1 MSVTKNNIFR
11 LLSSLSLAIFLLSF
25 IAFGSILGTII
36 KQKADEEVYL
46 SIYSETTYKVIKN
59 LGLDDV
65 FHSYWFVSAIVLFAI
80 NLTLCSYGRFLI
92 FIKTSKKTDLPDE
105 NALTSMPISFRVE
118 DKNSENTIQAVKKIY
133 KTVYEGKDGLV
144 LQKGMISRYGVYII
158 HGSILIILS
167 GSLIGLLF
175 GFKGYMVLQKGEIK
189 DYAISRHAS
198 TKQISLGFSLKC
210 KDFQVSFYPNGTPR
224 DYVSKVEILENGK
237 AIMDNEIRVNKPLF
251 YRGVNI
257 YQSSYGSSLSFLFNI
272 DGEQVTLGEKEAYEK
287 GGFLMMVMRFAK
299 SIHSFGPG
307 VLVAYTEQGEPRST
321 WFLRDVQRLRAQ
333 KIQGL
338 NIKLE
343 DIQENLFT
351 GLEITKD
358 PGIWVVWVGFALIL
372 FGLYANFFVYFR
384 KIYIRYTSYGL
395 IVAGIAF
402 KNKEAFKK
410 EFEKFKIRASE
421 NGS

>member
-1 MSVTKNNIFR
+1 
-11 LLSSLSLAIFLLSF
+11 
-25 IAFGSILGTII
+25 
-36 KQKADEEVYL
+36 
-46 SIYSETTYKVIKN
+46 
-59 LGLDDV
+59 
-65 FHSYWFVSAIVLFAI
+65 
-80 NLTLCSYGRFLI
+80 
-92 FIKTSKKTDLPDE
+92 
-105 NALTSMPISFRVE
+105 
-118 DKNSENTIQAVKKIY
+118 
-133 KTVYEGKDGLV
+133 
-144 LQKGMISRYGVYII
+144 
-158 HGSILIILS
+158 
-167 GSLIGLLF
+167 
-175 GFKGYMVLQKGEIK
+175 
-189 DYAISRHAS
+189 
-198 TKQISLGFSLKC
+198 
-210 KDFQVSFYPNGTPR
+210 
-224 DYVSKVEILENGK
+224 
-237 AIMDNEIRVNKPLF
+237 
-251 YRGVNI
+251 
-257 YQSSYGSSLSFLFNI
+257 
-272 DGEQVTLGEKEAYEK
+272 
-287 GGFLMMVMRFAK
+287 MVMRFAK